1 VVYVDYLKSVL
12 EPADSSV
19 FLWLEGVME
28 SPVSMTAVW
37 KKSYMDLQQTFKD
50 DHSVLLYF

>member
-28 SPVSMTAVW
+28 SPVSMTVVW